1 MVRVI
6 NIISDRVFRS
16 VSGLV
21 DAGGNSGASAKFT
34 TNLPKTTR
42 IRHSQEPKRM
52 GLELLFGNFD
62 YVSVIHCSLPR
73 CENEL
78 INPRQGRT
86 RCDEH
91 YKGYSP
97 CVGALRP
104 PVGHRHILLDRSW
117 RWLAYE
123 WVSVTQIR
131 SSRQYQCS
139 SCYRWLKISG
149 AGNLRNHKSNG
160 KTP

>member
-16 VSGLV
+16 VSELV

-34 TNLPKTTR
+34 TNLPKTT
-42 IRHSQEPKRM
+42 
-52 GLELLFGNFD
+52 LFGNSD
-62 YVSVIHCSLPR
+62 YVSILRCSVPW
-73 CENEL
+73 CGNDL
-78 INPRQGRT
+78 IDPKPGR
-86 RCDEH
+86 RHCDEH

-97 CVGALRP
+97 CAGALQP

-123 WVSVTQIR
+123 WVSATQIR